1 MPLPPGATPK
11 TQKPRAADVAHNGC
25 QPGDVGPIQRELQRH
40 KLVGYVTGGY
50 GECSES
56 VHQLVRRLARAG
68 TDKWARQ
75 LPTASQ
81 HGARGRLAWLLKRRV
96 AMSGLRGLARTLLD
110 RIEHVGTGATTRA
123 ARRAQRRARR
133 SAFYAAEDAR
143 HEHGRHQEADHS
155 GDGARFWAYN
165 DG

>member
-1 MPLPPGATPK
+1 MWTIVEILCPW
-11 TQKPRAADVAHNGC
+11 
-25 QPGDVGPIQRELQRH
+25 
-40 KLVGYVTGGY
+40 
-50 GECSES
+50 
-56 VHQLVRRLARAG
+56 LA
-68 TDKWARQ
+68 KN
-75 LPTASQ
+75 
-81 HGARGRLAWLLKRRV
+81 
-96 AMSGLRGLARTLLD
+96 LD

-143 HEHGRHQEADHS
+143 HEHGRYQEADHS

>member
-1 MPLPPGATPK
+1 MGALRTCFPSSTSGGVK
-11 TQKPRAADVAHNGC
+11 ER
-25 QPGDVGPIQRELQRH
+25 DVGPIQRVLQRH
-40 KLVGYVTGGY
+40 TLVGYVTGGY

-143 HEHGRHQEADHS
+143 HEHGRHQEAEPCR
-155 GDGARFWAYN
+155 DGAR
-165 DG
+165 